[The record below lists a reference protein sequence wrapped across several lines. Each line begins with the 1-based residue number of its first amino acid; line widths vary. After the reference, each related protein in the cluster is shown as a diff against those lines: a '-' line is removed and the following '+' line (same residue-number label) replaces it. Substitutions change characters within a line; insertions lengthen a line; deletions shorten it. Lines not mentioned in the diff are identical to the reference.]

1 MRIWHPLARGSPNSV
16 VEPGPTFVRLVGM
29 LRASADN
36 TKTWGALEMRQSEE
50 GGEALRQSCAVA
62 LGCIQG

>member
-1 MRIWHPLARGSPNSV
+1 M
-16 VEPGPTFVRLVGM
+16 EPGPTFVRLVGM